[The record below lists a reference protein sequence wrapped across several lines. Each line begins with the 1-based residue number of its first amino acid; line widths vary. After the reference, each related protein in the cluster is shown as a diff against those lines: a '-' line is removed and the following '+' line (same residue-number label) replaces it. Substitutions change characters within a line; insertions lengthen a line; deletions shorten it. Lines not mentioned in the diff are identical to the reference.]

1 MSSAIVFSK
10 AKAVAAGVG
19 STLTAL
25 MVALTAVQLVLG
37 DGKVDVGEY
46 STLFGTAVTLIGTVY
61 AVWKTENK
69 VLSGSTMNR
78 TNGM

>member
-1 MSSAIVFSK
+1 MSNLVTFST

-61 AVWKTENK
+61 AVWRTENK
-69 VLSGSTMNR
+69 VIRKTDI
-78 TNGM
+78 

>member
-1 MSSAIVFSK
+1 MSSAVTFSK

-46 STLFGTAVTLIGTVY
+46 TTLFGTAVTLVGTVY
-61 AVWKTENK
+61 AVWKVENK
-69 VLSGSTMNR
+69 VLREINGNR
-78 TNGM
+78 TNRM

>member
-1 MSSAIVFSK
+1 MSNAIVFSK
-10 AKAVAAGVG
+10 AKTVAAAVG
-19 STLTAL
+19 GTLTAC

-69 VLSGSTMNR
+69 VLSGGDPIR
-78 TNGM
+78 TNRM